1 MTNSPQNIKAD
12 ESGCT
17 PAQPKDYGDF
27 EIALADIL
35 FAAMMRSMP
44 S

>member
-1 MTNSPQNIKAD
+1 MTNSPQNIEEAK
-12 ESGCT
+12 SGKET
-17 PAQPKDYGDF
+17 KDYGDL

-35 FAAMMRSMP
+35 FAAMMRSIP